1 MAFVNHHSLRINR
14 ENSFNINP
22 LKQFPKRKLTE
33 LEQLNNKMF
42 ESIKVRIQNLPEDDN
57 DHQNFKKIVDQM
69 RGHDT
74 SILSNLTKEFIETR
88 RKNFD

>member
-1 MAFVNHHSLRINR
+1 MNG

-22 LKQFPKRKLTE
+22 LNQFPKRKLTE

-42 ESIKVRIQNLPEDDN
+42 ESIKTRIQNLPEGDN

-74 SILSNLTKEFIETR
+74 SNLSNLTKEFIETR